1 MSVVLHVLA
10 AVVGLL
16 GLAFLAGNQGV
27 VLRIV
32 VGAVLLVTAVVL
44 VVAARLRP
52 KVEQR
57 NIVQKIDLTGDVTR
71 EELKCRNCGASLDE
85 DSISVKEGAVFA
97 SCRFCKTTVQL
108 EEAPK
113 W

>member
-1 MSVVLHVLA
+1 MSAILHVLA
-10 AVVGLL
+10 VVVGLL
-16 GLAFLAGNQGV
+16 GIVFLAGNQGV

-32 VGAVLLVTAVVL
+32 VGAVLLATAIAL
-44 VVAARLRP
+44 VIAARLRP
-52 KVEQR
+52 RVEQR

-71 EELKCRNCGASLDE
+71 EELKCRNCGAALDE
-85 DSISVKEGAVFA
+85 QAISVKEGAVFA
-97 SCRFCKTTVQL
+97 SCRFCKTTTQL